1 MGRTSDLK
9 IRVRLQ
15 EDYEFLSNLG
25 YNVLGVF
32 LYGSQNYE
40 MDTENSDIDTKAIII
55 PNFEDLISRKEVSKT
70 YNKSDGSFLDVKDIY
85 SMFNMIKKQGI
96 NFVEILYTDYKV
108 INPNFAT
115 EWKQMIE
122 SNRDDIARF
131 NPFTTMK
138 AIQGTLKRLNN
149 IFDRPNSEHG
159 KEDCEKYE
167 YCRKD
172 FYNIKRLSEFARRY
186 YDLFVSL
193 ACAERDRF
201 NYKDLL
207 VPLDK
212 GQMLEYKNT
221 VYNYTSVCLSVKHEL
236 EETKTL
242 VDRASNWDVEFKN
255 TIENNQV
262 RVNNYIGNFMKIVI
276 GRCLLE
282 EFDKKGF
289 NGNNG

>member
-9 IRVRLQ
+9 IRIRLQ

-70 YNKSDGSFLDVKDIY
+70 YNKADGSFLDVKDIY

-96 NFVEILYTDYKV
+96 NFVEILYTDYKL
-108 INPNFAT
+108 INPNFSM

-122 SNRDDIARF
+122 SNRDYIARF
-131 NPFTTMK
+131 NPFATMK
-138 AIQGTLKRLNN
+138 AIQGTLKRMNN
-149 IFDRPNSEHG
+149 IFDNPNSEHG
-159 KEDCEKYE
+159 KEDCEKYG

-172 FYNIKRLSEFARRY
+172 FYNVKRLSEFARRY
-186 YDLFVSL
+186 YDLF
-193 ACAERDRF
+193 ERYVYELKF

-207 VPLDK
+207 VPLDRE
-212 GQMLEYKNT
+212 QMFEYKT
-221 VYNYTSVCLSVKHEL
+221 IAYDYTSVCLSVKHEL

-255 TIENNQV
+255 TIKNNQEKV
-262 RVNNYIGNFMKIVI
+262 DNYMGSFMKIVI
-276 GRCLLE
+276 GRSLLD
-282 EFDKKGF
+282 EFYKKGF
-289 NGNNG
+289 GTNNG

>member
-70 YNKSDGSFLDVKDIY
+70 YNKPDGSFLDVKDIY

-96 NFVEILYTDYKV
+96 NFVEILYTDYKL
-108 INPNFAT
+108 INPNFSM
-115 EWKQMIE
+115 EWNQMIE

-131 NPFTTMK
+131 NPFATMK
-138 AIQGTLKRLNN
+138 AIQGTLKRMNN
-149 IFDRPNSEHG
+149 IFDNPNSEHG
-159 KEDCEKYE
+159 KEDCEKYG

-172 FYNIKRLSEFARRY
+172 FYNVKRLSEFARRY
-186 YDLFVSL
+186 YDLF
-193 ACAERDRF
+193 ERYVYELKF

-212 GQMLEYKNT
+212 EQMFKYKT
-221 VYNYTSVCLSVKHEL
+221 IAYDYTSVCLSVKHEL

-255 TIENNQV
+255 TIKNNQEKV
-262 RVNNYIGNFMKIVI
+262 DNYMGSFMKIII
-276 GRCLLE
+276 GRSLLD
-282 EFDKKGF
+282 EFNRKGF
-289 NGNNG
+289 GAK

>member
-70 YNKSDGSFLDVKDIY
+70 YNKPDGSFLDVKDIY

-96 NFVEILYTDYKV
+96 NFVEILYTDYKL
-108 INPNFAT
+108 INPNFSMK
-115 EWKQMIE
+115 WNQMIE

-131 NPFTTMK
+131 NPFATMK
-138 AIQGTLKRLNN
+138 AIQGTLKRMNN
-149 IFDRPNSEHG
+149 IFDNPNSEHG
-159 KEDCEKYE
+159 KEDCEKYG

-172 FYNIKRLSEFARRY
+172 FYNVKRLSEFARRY
-186 YDLFVSL
+186 YDLF
-193 ACAERDRF
+193 ERYVYELKF

-212 GQMLEYKNT
+212 EQMFKYKT
-221 VYNYTSVCLSVKHEL
+221 IAYDYTSVCLSVKHEL

-255 TIENNQV
+255 TIKNNQEKV
-262 RVNNYIGNFMKIVI
+262 DNYMGSFMKIII
-276 GRCLLE
+276 GRSLLD
-282 EFDKKGF
+282 EFNRKGF
-289 NGNNG
+289 GAK

>member
-9 IRVRLQ
+9 IRIRLQ

-70 YNKSDGSFLDVKDIY
+70 YNKAEGSFLDVKDIY

-96 NFVEILYTDYKV
+96 NFVEILYTDYRL
-108 INPNFAT
+108 INPNFT
-115 EWKQMIE
+115 VEWNQMIE
-122 SNRDDIARF
+122 SNRDDIAHY
-131 NPFTTMK
+131 NPFATMK
-138 AIQGTLKRLNN
+138 AIQGTLKRMNN
-149 IFDRPNSEHG
+149 IFDNPNSEHG
-159 KEDCEKYE
+159 KEDCEKYG

-172 FYNIKRLSEFARRY
+172 FYNVKRLSEFARRY
-186 YDLFVSL
+186 YDFFVSY
-193 ACAERDRF
+193 ACEEKDRF

-207 VPLDK
+207 VPLNTEK
-212 GQMLEYKNT
+212 MFNYKNKSYD
-221 VYNYTSVCLSVKHEL
+221 YNKVCLSVKHEL
-236 EETKTL
+236 ETTKTL
-242 VDRASNWDVEFKN
+242 VDRASNWEKEFEYIIKS
-255 TIENNQV
+255 NQLKV
-262 RVNNYIGNFMKIVI
+262 DMYIGSFMKIII

-289 NGNNG
+289 GAK